1 MNDDQKNDNLTRE
14 QYRQQNAQQPDGGQQ
29 ETPDVSE
36 EPSRSRLHRKRGG
49 AKAAD
54 AQPNQPFENDQPEPN
69 QEPTSRMQP
78 TGPLTPEQKQ
88 KRLAHRLNIAI
99 IVLVVLI
106 ALVYVV
112 LRFVG

>member
-1 MNDDQKNDNLTRE
+1 MNDDQNKDHLTRE
-14 QYRQQNAQQPDGGQQ
+14 QYRQQSAQQTDYDSQPD
-29 ETPDVSE
+29 SE
-36 EPSRSRLHRKRGG
+36 GEDEPTRSRLHRQRRTSASEPEVDPSFGG
-49 AKAAD
+49 GTS
-54 AQPNQPFENDQPEPN
+54 QPGG
-69 QEPTSRMQP
+69 EPTSRMQA

-106 ALVYVV
+106 VLVYLI